1 VADAETGEVTA
12 LLRAWHAGD
21 EDAYRQLSSILY
33 RELRHEAARR
43 LRGAPAGHALQTTVL
58 VHETFIRLAAAHQV
72 DWQDRTHFLA
82 IAGRTMR
89 RILVDLF
96 REHGAAK
103 RGARAEHVPLDS
115 GIAAVGAPPLDL
127 IALDRALERLA
138 TLDPRKVQVIE
149 LKFFA
154 GLTVEETAEVLNVS
168 RDTVARDW
176 RMARTWL
183 LNELSKGQGEAIE
196 IDRFRPRHARYN
208 NRLWLGA
215 L

>member
-1 VADAETGEVTA
+1 VRPTSNPTGEVTA

-33 RELRHEAARR
+33 RELQREAARR
-43 LRGAPAGHALQTTVL
+43 LRGAQGNALQTTAL
-58 VHETFIRLAAAHQV
+58 VHETFIRLATAQQV
-72 DWQDRTHFLA
+72 DWQDRKHFLA
-82 IAGRTMR
+82 VAGRTMR
-89 RILVDLF
+89 RVLVDLF

-115 GIAAVGAPPLDL
+115 GVAAAGIAPVDL
-127 IALDRALERLA
+127 IALDRALERLDA
-138 TLDPRKVQVIE
+138 LDPRKVQVIE

-154 GLTVEETAEVLNVS
+154 GLTLEETAEVLNVS

-183 LNELSKGQGEAIE
+183 LNELRAGRAG
-196 IDRFRPRHARYN
+196 
-208 NRLWLGA
+208 
-215 L
+215 

>member
-1 VADAETGEVTA
+1 MRPPINGEVTA

-33 RELRHEAARR
+33 NELRHEATRR
-43 LRGAPAGHALQTTVL
+43 LRGAPANALQTTAL
-58 VHETFIRLAAAHQV
+58 VHETFIRLATAQQV
-72 DWQDRTHFLA
+72 DWQDRGHFLA

-89 RILVDLF
+89 RVVVDLF

-115 GIAAVGAPPLDL
+115 GIAAAGVPPVDL
-127 IALDRALERLA
+127 CALDRALERLGA
-138 TLDPRKVQVIE
+138 LDPRKVQVIE

-154 GLTVEETAEVLNVS
+154 GLTLEETAEVLNVS

-183 LNELSKGQGEAIE
+183 LNELSTG
-196 IDRFRPRHARYN
+196 RR
-208 NRLWLGA
+208 
-215 L
+215 